1 MSLRRIMKNSHID
14 KKKMNYDYD
23 YYERGEEAGV
33 SCYTN
38 YRWLPEQTI
47 AMCRAIANFV
57 GINKNDKILDF
68 GCAKGFIVKALGIL
82 GYDCYGCDISEYA
95 IQNADS
101 QIKHK
106 VFLCTSVNDIATYDI
121 ILAKDVLEH
130 IDYAALPELLQGLAQ
145 KCKTLFVI
153 VPLGKDGLYCAP
165 EYDADI
171 THVIRENKQWW
182 EESFKN
188 AGFKVMKSKYLVDGI
203 KDQWAHYPEANGFF
217 LLFAE

>member
-1 MSLRRIMKNSHID
+1 MSGRDIKGHLFTK
-14 KKKMNYDYD
+14 D
-23 YYERGEEAGV
+23 YYEDGV
-33 SCYTN
+33 RKGISGYEN

-47 AMCRAIANFV
+47 AMCREIANFI

-68 GCAKGFIVKALGIL
+68 GCAKGFIVKALNIL

-95 IQNADS
+95 IQNADP
-101 QIKHK
+101 QTEDK
-106 VFLCTSVNDIATYDI
+106 VFLCTSVNNIAPYDI
-121 ILAKDVLEH
+121 IIAKDTLEH
-130 IDYAALPELLQGLAQ
+130 IDYATLPGLLQGLAQ
-145 KCKTLFVI
+145 KCKTLFVV

-165 EYDADI
+165 EYEADI

-188 AGFKVMKSKYLVDGI
+188 AGFKVMKSKYLVKGI

-217 LLFAE
+217 LLRVE